1 MIKKMFK
8 VYKVVETRP
17 AIAYWVYEV
26 EAESEE
32 AAMELT
38 KLPPHTDHFT
48 EVDWDADAEF
58 ECEEIENKVARL
70 ANP

>member
-1 MIKKMFK
+1 MTKRI
-8 VYKVVETRP
+8 YKVIETRP
-17 AIAYWVYEV
+17 ATAYWIYEV

-58 ECEEIENKVARL
+58 ECEETT
-70 ANP
+70 NPNIDSHE

>member
-1 MIKKMFK
+1 MSKKM
-8 VYKVVETRP
+8 YRVVETRP

-26 EAESEE
+26 EAESAEQ
-32 AAMELT
+32 AMELT
-38 KLPPHTDHFT
+38 KLPPHYDHFT

-70 ANP
+70 ANL

>member
-1 MIKKMFK
+1 MSKKL
-8 VYKVVETRP
+8 YQVVESRP
-17 AIAYWVYEV
+17 ATAYWVYTI

-32 AAMELT
+32 EAMELT

-58 ECEEIENKVARL
+58 ECGEIKVIEK
-70 ANP
+70 

>member
-1 MIKKMFK
+1 MIKRIFK

-17 AIAYWVYEV
+17 ATAYWVYEV

-32 AAMELT
+32 EAMELT

-58 ECEEIENKVARL
+58 ECEEVTNLKLTSHE
-70 ANP
+70 